1 MQSRLV
7 KQSNLDLVLF
17 FWSMLYFEILKTLV
31 SIGCL
36 FLHKDIMA
44 PLLFWVTIEVWVIYL
59 PVLMFWLITL
69 HMGVS
74 KGVVKTYKDYR
85 IIRNMCPDIKYSSV
99 LIDLAKSDWKINI
112 NFPKDGYSSLAFY
125 AENLKM
131 FHVEKSQSEILL
143 VQEGSSKANGP
154 GVVECPS
161 RYVCIILR
169 SIKPTMTSEDST
181 NLHNSFIVT
190 KLPERGMLRR
200 PYWSRFMPLN
210 LFIPFLYF
218 GFSGMGFLYFF
229 GIPIVVIGI
238 AHFVHVRF
246 SEAHVNN
253 WCHSCLSFD
262 ESNYSHL
269 VIQVVGPLA
278 LAKSETH
285 YMIYNETLDANQS
298 YKITIPK
305 ELKEKCFW
313 FSVTAIDWK
322 YFVFTRDL
330 KGKKY
335 TSSKLTMTVSKND
348 SSDIVIPSERN
359 KFRLVLRCYNPVFD
373 VWDKSNAPTVVAMER
388 VKHKE
393 K

>member
-1 MQSRLV
+1 
-7 KQSNLDLVLF
+7 
-17 FWSMLYFEILKTLV
+17 MLYFEVLKTLV

-44 PLLFWVTIEVWVIYL
+44 PLLFWLTTEIWVIYL

-69 HMGVS
+69 HMGVN

-112 NFPKDGYSSLAFY
+112 KFPKDGYSSLAFY

-131 FHVEKSQSEILL
+131 FHVEKNKSEILL
-143 VQEGSSKANGP
+143 VQKGDAKADLP
-154 GVVECPS
+154 GVLECPS

-181 NLHNSFIVT
+181 NLHNSFLVT
-190 KLPERGMLRR
+190 KLPDRGILRK
-200 PYWSRFMPLN
+200 PYWSRFRPLS
-210 LFIPFLYF
+210 LIIPFLYF
-218 GFSGMGFLYFF
+218 GFSGTGFLYFF
-229 GIPIVVIGI
+229 CIPVVVIGI
-238 AHFVHVRF
+238 AHFMHVRI
-246 SEAHVNN
+246 SKGYINN
-253 WCHSCLSFD
+253 WCHSELNFD

-269 VIQVVGPLA
+269 VMQVVGPLA

-285 YMIYNETLDANQS
+285 YMIYNEALDANNS
-298 YKITIPK
+298 YKITVPR
-305 ELKEKCFW
+305 ELKERCFW

-335 TSSKLTMTVSKND
+335 SSSNLSVTVSKND
-348 SSDIVIPSERN
+348 NSDIVIPSERN
-359 KFRLVLRCYNPVFD
+359 KFRLVLRCYNPYFD
-373 VWDKSNAPTVVAMER
+373 VWDKSKAPIVTQMDNTKE
-388 VKHKE
+388 VK
-393 K
+393 